1 MNIFLLVD
9 EVAGTLPT
17 IWEQLTS
24 WCEQYAP
31 TLYTIIGSLT
41 SGSFILLI
49 WKGIPKLAKLFGLN
63 DATVSKVQTVVDKGT
78 DEVKVVAHIY
88 AKMVDQLKEELK
100 EQYDISEAKDDI
112 IVQMLYTI
120 ITDSK
125 IQASGKQYATELLT
139 KFEGLTTKNVGLV
152 QAQLSEALKEQIADI
167 PTVIAEA
174 NKEVAE
180 QEEEV
185 SIVKAISGE

>member
-1 MNIFLLVD
+1 
-9 EVAGTLPT
+9 
-17 IWEQLTS
+17 
-24 WCEQYAP
+24 
-31 TLYTIIGSLT
+31 
-41 SGSFILLI
+41 
-49 WKGIPKLAKLFGLN
+49 
-63 DATVSKVQTVVDKGT
+63 
-78 DEVKVVAHIY
+78 
-88 AKMVDQLKEELK
+88 
-100 EQYDISEAKDDI
+100 
-112 IVQMLYTI
+112 MLYTI

-139 KFEGLTTKNVGLV
+139 KFEGLTTKNVALV
-152 QAQLSEALKEQIADI
+152 QAQLSEVLKEQIADI